1 MSDVKRGQCAQRAC
15 ATLLGSRNVTIVRY
29 AHPTN
34 AF

>member
-15 ATLLGSRNVTIVRY
+15 ATLLGRNVTIVRY

-34 AF
+34 PF